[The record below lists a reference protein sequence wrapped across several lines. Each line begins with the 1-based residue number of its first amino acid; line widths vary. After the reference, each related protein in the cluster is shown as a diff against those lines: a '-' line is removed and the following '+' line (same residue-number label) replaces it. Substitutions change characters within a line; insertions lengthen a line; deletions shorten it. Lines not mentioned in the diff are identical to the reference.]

1 MIWSGKAPNGFI
13 AGGVPV
19 PGSRPI
25 GGHRAAMTVHP
36 DEGEPSSSG
45 STGEGSG
52 VASDQM
58 DVPEDHCEANVC
70 ISAGVKDKMV
80 TRPKRKTGKD
90 MPSGVVVDVSHER
103 RGKRKRTPK
112 QLPDDE
118 EDPTKIRLPGCGVS
132 VRASRPRRTD
142 KSKKATTAPNVQK
155 EAPHMVESSQPL
167 LPSPTAPTPDHP
179 PPPTDQAGIE
189 ILLKMT
195 KEEADRLAM
204 PPPPL
209 PEGFVINKAAASKK
223 AASKPKAKPKPKA
236 KGKRAKVTKA
246 EREAAAK
253 EKEEANMQQWNYDRF
268 MREHG
273 WMRQINPFYLP
284 GQGSPWL
291 RERGENGNESS
302 SESDDENEDWERWAA
317 TDAFKAEPPKRGGE
331 LLLYGLDVA
340 MATQGHKDGT
350 PDRIEE
356 EGQAEEE
363 ERPSKM
369 ARVME
374 TDLSRLGEGEGDATM
389 ADTLL
394 WMERMEEWWAGM
406 SMPSPTWPPIQCE
419 MMADGL
425 LQDSDLFAFE

>member
-1 MIWSGKAPNGFI
+1 MIWSGKAPNGFV

-19 PGSRPI
+19 PGPRPI
-25 GGHRAAMTVHP
+25 GGHRAIMTVHA

-90 MPSGVVVDVSHER
+90 MPSGVVVDVLHER

-112 QLPDDE
+112 LLP
-118 EDPTKIRLPGCGVS
+118 EDGGPHQGPAARPWPTPT
-132 VRASRPRRTD
+132 ARPSRRTA
-142 KSKKATTAPNVQK
+142 KKKATTAPIQEEK
-155 EAPHMVESSQPL
+155 PPMSSQPL
-167 LPSPTAPTPDHP
+167 PTSPTPPAPDHLLT
-179 PPPTDQAGIE
+179 PTHQLDPE
-189 ILLKMT
+189 TLLKMA

-209 PEGFVINKAAASKK
+209 PDFLLKK
-223 AASKPKAKPKPKA
+223 APAPKKVASKPKPKA

-253 EKEEANMQQWNYDRF
+253 EKEEASMRQWNYERF

-273 WMRQINPFYLP
+273 WKRQVNPFYLP

-291 RERGENGNESS
+291 RERGENGNENS

-317 TDAFKAEPPKRGGE
+317 TDAFKAEAPKRGGE
-331 LLLYGLDVA
+331 LLLSGLDVA
-340 MATQGHKDGT
+340 MAKRGHKDGT
-350 PDRIEE
+350 PDPASDRIEE
-356 EGQAEEE
+356 ECPAEEE
-363 ERPSKM
+363 ERPSKV

-394 WMERMEEWWAGM
+394 WMERMEEWWAGV
-406 SMPSPTWPPIQCE
+406 SMPSPTWPPIECE